1 MSHPQRVMFI
11 LASAASL
18 RAPTCPISGTPLGYP
33 LFSSSHSVL
42 PGKTIKSN
50 HSIIKKPVSLQAI
63 FLLPRFAF
71 SEERTLLH
79 LKDKISLVEFQAFWT
94 SFWSHKPLREGLW
107 HSDISP
113 AFSMCQTIGEFF
125 FFNWGMVDL
134 QSCVNFCSVAK
145 WFSYTYTNILFYV
158 IFHYSLSQIIDY
170 SSLCYVVGSYCLS
183 VLYEFAS
190 TNPIGYLFKSLI
202 AFVMINVMMI
212 MLIKI

>member
-1 MSHPQRVMFI
+1 MPPRSPLPRGAKWIHVKPGQVGKLKESGQGEIFLPISWLWVTSHQQRVMFI
-11 LASAASL
+11 PASAASL
-18 RAPTCPISGTPLGYP
+18 CAPTCPISGTPLGYP

-63 FLLPRFAF
+63 FLLPWFAF

-125 FFNWGMVDL
+125 F
-134 QSCVNFCSVAK
+134 
-145 WFSYTYTNILFYV
+145 
-158 IFHYSLSQIIDY
+158 
-170 SSLCYVVGSYCLS
+170 
-183 VLYEFAS
+183 
-190 TNPIGYLFKSLI
+190 
-202 AFVMINVMMI
+202 
-212 MLIKI
+212 